1 MSTALMAR
9 KQKRDPGTVAI
20 AKAILEQYDCKNVED
35 MQDAI
40 KDIFGP
46 MFEAMLQGEMDS
58 HLGYGSNDHGPKNT
72 ENRRNGYSHKT
83 LKSTY
88 GDISVEVPR
97 DRDASFEP
105 LAVPKHTRDVSGI
118 EDKILAMYARGMSQR
133 DIAQTVEDIYG
144 FEISHE
150 TVSAITDRVIET
162 ADEWQ
167 NRPLKKFYT
176 FLFVDCLYVSV
187 RKEMETKNLAVYV
200 ILGYDVNG
208 IKDILGLW
216 IGEAE
221 GKHYWMQIFDEIKA
235 RGVEDVLFIS
245 MDGVSGLEEG
255 ARSIF
260 KDAVVQRCIVHL
272 IRNSIRYIP
281 CKDYKKYTSHLKKV
295 YGASSLK
302 AAVAEFERFKQAW
315 SQYPGAV
322 DVWVRNWQHVEQLFN
337 YGSAVR
343 RVMYTTNSIEA
354 VNSSLRKVTKK
365 GSFPSEDAVRK
376 ALYLRI
382 TELSKKW
389 NGRKEPALHGRKT
402 AGPHIEIREFLD
414 RRHRM
419 RKYDK
424 NSPVRQEEELRD
436 LLEDL
441 LTQIQDIREEFISA
455 LDDIEDMITNA

>member
-9 KQKRDPGTVAI
+9 KPKRDPRTVAI
-20 AKAILEQYDCKNVED
+20 AKAILEQYNCKNVED

-58 HLGYGSNDHGPKNT
+58 HLGYESNDHGPKST
-72 ENRRNGYSHKT
+72 ENRRNGYNSKT

-88 GDISVEVPR
+88 GDIPVEVPR
-97 DRDASFEP
+97 DRNASFEP
-105 LAVPKHTRDVSGI
+105 QVIPKRTRDVSGI
-118 EDKILAMYARGMSQR
+118 EDKVLAMYARGMSQR
-133 DIAQTVEDIYG
+133 DIADTVEDIYG
-144 FEISHE
+144 FEISHD
-150 TVSAITDRVIET
+150 TISSITDRVIET

-187 RKEMETKNLAVYV
+187 RKDMETKNLAVYV

-272 IRNSIRYIP
+272 IRNSIKYIP
-281 CKDYKKYTSHLKKV
+281 SKEYKAYTAQLKKL

-302 AAVAEFERFKQAW
+302 AADAELERFKQTW
-315 SQYPGAV
+315 SRYPGAV

-343 RVMYTTNSIEA
+343 KVMYTTNSIEA
-354 VNSSLRKVTKK
+354 VNSSFRKVTKK

-382 TELSKKW
+382 TELYKKW
-389 NGRKEPALHGRKT
+389 NGRPAPNWALVRNQLAMDDKMQSR
-402 AGPHIEIREFLD
+402 IL
-414 RRHRM
+414 
-419 RKYDK
+419 KYE
-424 NSPVRQEEELRD
+424 NL
-436 LLEDL
+436 
-441 LTQIQDIREEFISA
+441 
-455 LDDIEDMITNA
+455 